1 MLLQHHIVSNPRA
14 EENGELLVF
23 SSVSKAMTLMSPTT
37 PSLNVVSFPA
47 ISSLSAGV
55 QALPAIQFE
64 LTSPGAPCSRIV
76 FDYSASLVCLFLNG
90 TSRSD
95 VKFFLGENAG
105 KTELR
110 VTTRAS
116 CRFSVEGWTFGT
128 VASCQLRVIIPVLA
142 ISALTPSFSVE
153 AGPAVSGTLIGFLP
167 QQVSGASII
176 WSSNSSGVPCI
187 AVQLSDSFNNLATK
201 SQETFSL
208 SAFLFGTVISY
219 ELMGETSVQTD
230 HSGIVRWCNVRVST
244 VVLQPVR
251 LRVSGASMN
260 WLLPTSINVS
270 RSGAATAISA
280 GNAGAM
286 LNSTTSVSSGAGFPT
301 VSFFVLDAAG
311 NVAAGNGQ
319 MVVIRLR
326 VIRISNKTFAMYNDD
341 FFELLFILKLDKSS

>member
-1 MLLQHHIVSNPRA
+1 MVSNPRA

-23 SSVSKAMTLMSPTT
+23 SSVSKVMTLISPTT
-37 PSLNVVSFPA
+37 PALNVVSFPA

-95 VKFFLGENAG
+95 VKFFPGGNAG

-110 VTTRAS
+110 GTTRAS
-116 CRFSVEGWTFGT
+116 CRFSIEGWTFGT

-142 ISALTPSFSVE
+142 ISVLTPSFSVE

-176 WSSNSSGVPCI
+176 WSSNSSGVPCV

-208 SAFLFGTVISY
+208 SAFLFGTVIPY
-219 ELMGETSVQTD
+219 ELMGETTVQSD
-230 HSGIVRWCNVRVST
+230 HSGIVRWCNVRVSI
-244 VVLQPVR
+244 VVMQPVR

-260 WLLPTSINVS
+260 WLLPTLINVS
-270 RSGAATAISA
+270 RSGEAATISA
-280 GNAGAM
+280 GNTSTV
-286 LNSTTSVSSGAGFPT
+286 LNSTTPVSSGISLPAIMFI
-301 VSFFVLDAAG
+301 VLDAAG
-311 NVAAGNGQ
+311 NVAVGNGQ
-319 MVVIRLR
+319 SVVIRLR
-326 VIRISNKTFAMYNDD
+326 VINVSNKTSAKYVW
-341 FFELLFILKLDKSS
+341 